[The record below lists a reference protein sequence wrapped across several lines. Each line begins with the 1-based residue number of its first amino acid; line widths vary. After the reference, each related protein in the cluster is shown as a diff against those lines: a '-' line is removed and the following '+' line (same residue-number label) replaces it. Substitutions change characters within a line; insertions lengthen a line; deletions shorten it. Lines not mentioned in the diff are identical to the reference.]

1 MKHYSNPQEAL
12 KQVFGYDQFRGF
24 QKEVIESMLQ
34 GEDVLVLMPTG
45 GGKSL
50 CYQIPALLMDGVT
63 VVVSPLIALMQDQ
76 VDALEEVGVR
86 AAYLNS
92 TLSTD
97 DSARVRAEL
106 RRGELDLLYVAPERL
121 LMPGMVDFLR
131 SLRVSFF
138 AIDEAHCVSVWGH
151 DFRPEYG
158 ALSQL
163 KELFPDVPRMAL
175 TATADPKTR
184 EEIVERLLRHPRE
197 FVASFDRPNIFYRVV
212 EKKKVLEQV
221 SDFIQHEHPSEP
233 GIVYC
238 LKRQTCEDVAEYL
251 NERGVKALHYHAG
264 LSGAERA
271 ERLARFLREDDLVIV
286 ATIAFG
292 MGIDKPNVRF
302 VAHVDMPKSIEGYFQ
317 ETGRAGR
324 DGLPADAWMAYGLSD
339 VVNQR
344 YFITQSEA
352 DEFHK
357 QLASQKLDAMLGF
370 AECSDCRR
378 VRLLAYFGEAAQPC
392 RHCDNCLN
400 PPQLVD
406 ATTAAKKLVSCIYRL
421 QQKSG
426 VSFGAQHVIDVLQG
440 RANERIDKFGH
451 ANVSTYGIG
460 KEFSDAQWRAVLRQ
474 LIALHVV
481 WVDAFRHNA
490 LRLGERVREL
500 LRGNLKIPI
509 RQTLLKAPKVR
520 MHAMRQDGSRTEAL
534 ESLSPLSR
542 QIFEALRSWR
552 RQTAQA
558 LGKPAYVIFPDRTL
572 VQIALR
578 RPSSLEDLMLIPG
591 VGRRKLEH
599 YGEEILDVV
608 QAEC

>member
-184 EEIVERLLRHPRE
+184 EEIVERLLQHPRE

-378 VRLLAYFGEAAQPC
+378 VRLLTYFGEAAQPC

-474 LIALHVV
+474 LIAFHVV

>member
-184 EEIVERLLRHPRE
+184 EEIVERLLQHPRE

>member
-184 EEIVERLLRHPRE
+184 EEIVERLLQHPRE

-552 RQTAQA
+552 RQTAQT